1 MFNIKGNNCLE
12 FKNDAFYDSN
22 MKNGHTRSI
31 ECIICSNNTNTSDS
45 TRADNDVSFSLLNT
59 CTEGTDIIYTNK
71 CSNCTTVQSAYWC
84 QVSARSNFNLAFL
97 DLAANN
103 YTNKSWEISTF
114 HMGESIKKTG
124 DTNIKNLSE
133 DMLHETNESK
143 IKWLLDYQRDEL
155 LASKSHNYA
164 SQEKSTWY
172 LANSIDL
179 LHRHS
184 FSSNSIDLLHIHSF
198 SSHSFSSTVTTDN
211 ISQVICNYSR
221 GREVEY
227 NQMLESKNVTGVT
240 NKNST
245 LGEKS
250 DMIGRQFGYIP
261 FTIKK
266 YISLPT
272 NKGIPFKNNSQWLQ
286 TMHEA
291 VLKYKVPN
299 YQGARIP
306 VPSDLNIR
314 AWRRLLENY
323 DLPIIAEYLEFGFP
337 VNIDWNIFTG
347 NKQIKNHS
355 SAFMRATGVDKYF
368 ETETNAAAMIGP
380 LENAPFENMN
390 YSPLLTRDKPDGGV
404 RVIVDLSWP
413 EGNNV
418 NSCIPD
424 GEFDEIDFVLKYP
437 SIDLVLEK
445 IRQSKSQAILYKVD
459 LQRAYRNLRIDPLAY
474 PLFGLQ
480 WKNATYVDVSIAFG
494 LKIGAAACQ
503 MCTDVLAHA
512 LRTQGAWV
520 MNYLDDYVG
529 VSTTDKANS
538 EFLSLVNLLKQVGL
552 PINETKVEP
561 PSTRITCLGVLID
574 TQAGIIAIPD
584 EKMVQIRKLCKEW
597 STKEYT
603 NKKQIQSLI
612 GKLIYLHRCV
622 KPTRLFINR
631 MLATL
636 RNAPV
641 KGQFK
646 IPAAFYKDVQWFN
659 KFLDH
664 FNGSVKIHENHKVDH
679 QFFVDAS
686 LQQVGAIWNKEV
698 YSCSIPSRLKNL
710 VSIVQLEAANL
721 TMACKLWGSKWKN
734 TRVIVWC
741 DNLAVVQACQSHRIR
756 DNWLM
761 ACCRTLWFTAAINN
775 IEISV
780 RHIYGSANVKAD
792 MLSRWDIYKN
802 SNAIEAKFLKNCCN
816 WNHVNS
822 EMLWPNFQL

>member
-1 MFNIKGNNCLE
+1 MYIVDKKHTNYCEGNMFNIKGNNCLE

-22 MKNGHTRSI
+22 IKNGHARSI
-31 ECIICSNNTNTSDS
+31 ECIICSNNTKASDS
-45 TRADNDVSFSLLNT
+45 TRADNDVSFGLLNT
-59 CTEGTDIIYTNK
+59 CTEGTDIVYTNK

-124 DTNIKNLSE
+124 DTNMKNLSE

-143 IKWLLDYQRDEL
+143 IKWLLNYQRDEL

-172 LANSIDL
+172 LADNVDL

-198 SSHSFSSTVTTDN
+198 SSHSFNSTVTTDN

-227 NQMLESKNVTGVT
+227 NQILKNKNVTGVT
-240 NKNST
+240 NENST
-245 LGEKS
+245 LVEKS
-250 DMIGRQFGYIP
+250 GIIGRQFGYIP

-272 NKGIPFKNNSQWLQ
+272 NKGIPFENNSQWLQ

-314 AWRRLLENY
+314 AWRRLLESY

-337 VNIDWNIFTG
+337 INIDWDIFTG

-355 SAFMRATGVDKYF
+355 SAFMRASGVDKYF

-380 LENAPFENMN
+380 LENAPFENTN

-445 IRQSKSQAILYKVD
+445 I
-459 LQRAYRNLRIDPLAY
+459 
-474 PLFGLQ
+474 
-480 WKNATYVDVSIAFG
+480 
-494 LKIGAAACQ
+494 
-503 MCTDVLAHA
+503 
-512 LRTQGAWV
+512 
-520 MNYLDDYVG
+520 
-529 VSTTDKANS
+529 
-538 EFLSLVNLLKQVGL
+538 
-552 PINETKVEP
+552 
-561 PSTRITCLGVLID
+561 
-574 TQAGIIAIPD
+574 
-584 EKMVQIRKLCKEW
+584 
-597 STKEYT
+597 
-603 NKKQIQSLI
+603 
-612 GKLIYLHRCV
+612 
-622 KPTRLFINR
+622 
-631 MLATL
+631 
-636 RNAPV
+636 
-641 KGQFK
+641 
-646 IPAAFYKDVQWFN
+646 
-659 KFLDH
+659 
-664 FNGSVKIHENHKVDH
+664 
-679 QFFVDAS
+679 
-686 LQQVGAIWNKEV
+686 
-698 YSCSIPSRLKNL
+698 
-710 VSIVQLEAANL
+710 
-721 TMACKLWGSKWKN
+721 
-734 TRVIVWC
+734 
-741 DNLAVVQACQSHRIR
+741 
-756 DNWLM
+756 
-761 ACCRTLWFTAAINN
+761 
-775 IEISV
+775 
-780 RHIYGSANVKAD
+780 
-792 MLSRWDIYKN
+792 
-802 SNAIEAKFLKNCCN
+802 
-816 WNHVNS
+816 
-822 EMLWPNFQL
+822 